1 MKKFS
6 SILVIALGLTL
17 AGAGCG
23 LTTKVSTT
31 NTTNTVA
38 VNVNT
43 TANVNAVTNTSST
56 VPAGIIVKERHSYA
70 GQDGKNALELLQ
82 AKFTVTEKDGFVSAI
97 NGVSQADGYYW
108 SYYVDNKLAEVG
120 AKDYQTKNAE
130 TIEWRLEK
138 WPS

>member
-1 MKKFS
+1 M
-6 SILVIALGLTL
+6 IIALSLTL
-17 AGAGCG
+17 TGAGCG
-23 LTTKVSTT
+23 LTTKVNTT
-31 NTTNTVA
+31 NTTTV
-38 VNVNT
+38 VNINAA
-43 TANVNAVTNTSST
+43 ANVNAVTNSAST

-82 AKFTVTEKDGFVSAI
+82 AKFTVVQKDGFVSAI

-108 SYYVDNKLAEVG
+108 SYYIDNALAEVG
-120 AKDYQTKNAE
+120 AKEYQTKNAE